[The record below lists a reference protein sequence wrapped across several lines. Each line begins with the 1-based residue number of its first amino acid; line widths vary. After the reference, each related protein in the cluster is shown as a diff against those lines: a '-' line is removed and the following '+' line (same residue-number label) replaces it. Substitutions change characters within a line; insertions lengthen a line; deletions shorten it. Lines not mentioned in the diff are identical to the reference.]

1 MVCFLPLEIFRKMTK
16 IRLTTMPII
25 TEIIKIFSNK
35 LFIIVF
41 TEVALS
47 EKNTVIFS
55 SYSNPM

>member
-16 IRLTTMPII
+16 TRLTKIPII

-35 LFIIVF
+35 LFMIVVK
-41 TEVALS
+41 EMALS